1 MSAKANKLAAA
12 RDARRKG
19 EQFNAFADS
28 MRTQFESHLDNI
40 KAYYNQNLLSS
51 HNRQSRWSQ
60 PMPAERDMSRFDREK
75 AMTMARQM
83 VDENPLAAGIV
94 LNATDQV
101 VSTGFNLRM
110 CVPKNKAWNEEVEG
124 RYNAQKDSFDI
135 RGMRSKG
142 EFDRCKYARRYIDG
156 DIIVKRETIVKA
168 PTQNGRKVKIDPATD
183 WQFRLNLI
191 EAEQLR
197 KYKFDWLDQG
207 IVWSDDGCKRPI
219 GFWTSRV
226 PENQIDYKT
235 IFEEGQAI
243 RAEDACLYAH
253 LQGERVNQMR
263 GVSVFIQSFNLMQD
277 VFEIV
282 KAVVQKSKNEAFIA
296 LAFMMEPGVDGKLFG
311 GLEEVKPGA
320 DGKKR
325 KSVPLTP
332 GLNLNLKPGEKV
344 DMLGMKTPNSEFIPF
359 IRFLLR
365 ILGMPF
371 GLPLELM
378 LMDVSE
384 TNFSGGRM
392 LVELARQRHRVEQ
405 QGLCRVND
413 RELRWWFENEL
424 QHHGLKL
431 PKGITTIDA
440 AIAHQ
445 WDCPRLPYYDP
456 KKELDVKIE
465 AMAHHI
471 ESPQDVIREMTGK
484 DPDEVLAKIIE
495 WAAQLKAAKLPEI
508 YGQVSTTIKTGESS
522 TGQLIPGT
530 SGK

>member
-1 MSAKANKLAAA
+1 MTARSNKLAAA
-12 RDARRKG
+12 RDAKRKT
-19 EQFNAFADS
+19 EKFNAFADD
-28 MRTQFESHLDNI
+28 MRSQFEKHLDGI
-40 KAYYNQNLLSS
+40 KAYYNENLYSGP
-51 HNRQSRWSQ
+51 NRQSRWNQ
-60 PMPAERDMSRFDREK
+60 PMPAERDMPRFDREQ
-75 AMTMARQM
+75 AMTQARQM
-83 VDENPLAAGIV
+83 VDTNPLAAGIV

-110 CVPKNKAWNEEVEG
+110 CVPKNKAWNEDVEG
-124 RYNAQKDSFDI
+124 RYNAQKDNFDI

-142 EFDRCKYARRYIDG
+142 ELDRCKYARRYIDG
-156 DIIVKRETIVKA
+156 DIIVKRESIVGKKGTK
-168 PTQNGRKVKIDPATD
+168 PDLD
-183 WQFRLNLI
+183 WQFKLNLI
-191 EAEQLR
+191 EAEMLR
-197 KYKFDWLDQG
+197 KEKFDWLDQG
-207 IVWSDDGCKRPI
+207 IVWSDDGCKRPV
-219 GFWTSRV
+219 GFWVGDV
-226 PENQIDYKT
+226 PKDQIDYAT
-235 IFEEGQAI
+235 IFKSGNFVKS
-243 RAEDACLYAH
+243 EDACLYAH

-277 VFEIV
+277 VFEII

-296 LAFMMEPGVDGKLFG
+296 LAFMMDGGVDGKIFG
-311 GLEEVKPGA
+311 SLEDVKTGA
-320 DGKKR
+320 DGKTR
-325 KSVPLTP
+325 RNVPLTP
-332 GLNLNLKPGEKV
+332 GLNLHLKPGEKV

-405 QGLCRVND
+405 KGLCRVND
-413 RELRWWFENEL
+413 RELRWWFENEV

-431 PKGITTIDA
+431 PKGITTNDA
-440 AIAHQ
+440 ALIHQ

-495 WAAQLKAAKLPEI
+495 WAGMLKAAQLPEI
-508 YGQVSTTIKTGESS
+508 YGQVSTTIKTGESA